1 MGIVDNL
8 KQIPF
13 LRLVIP
19 LIAGI
24 LFSLYVY
31 RIDNNDIL
39 YIVILASIFLLVIFN
54 SLKLFYSNYGIR
66 WLFGVLIN
74 ISLFFTACLLVNNKL
89 SGLENS
95 DKYSA
100 GYIIGTINERP
111 DEKEKIIKT
120 IVDVEAINQNEQW
133 EETSGKILMFFQKDS
148 NSLALEIGDR
158 IIFKPNISDIRNSGN
173 PSEFDYEKYLM
184 FHLISQ
190 QSFLK
195 TSDWKKID
203 SKNNTIKVFAEKIR
217 DKFLSIL
224 KSNGLTGSEYS
235 VVSAL
240 TVGYKNELDN
250 NIKRAYSSSGAMH
263 VLAVSG
269 LHVGILF
276 VIFSNILFFLK
287 KIKQGK
293 VLKSIILLILL
304 WSYALITGLSPSVLR
319 ATTMFTFVIIGQS
332 LNRPTN
338 IYNSITASAFVLIIF
353 NPLIITEVGF
363 QLSYLAVIGIIYF
376 QPKIYKL
383 LYFKNYLI
391 DKIWALV
398 SVSLAAQ
405 ISTTP
410 ISLYYFHQFPN
421 YFIVT
426 NIVVIPIVTIVI
438 YIALILFVLSGI
450 EVVSFWIGKT
460 LEFVVKILNESAIFI
475 EKLPYS
481 LSENISISLNQTIL
495 LYLLI
500 ILFSAYIYQFKK
512 KYLFSAFATIVLILS
527 LEVFYKVENVFQ
539 RKLIVYNVNKQ
550 SAINIIDGN
559 ENLLISSFSANEDM
573 SKLVNLTKNNWLNLG
588 LDKEKH
594 ISINTLDK
602 KFLFT
607 NNLIV
612 NNTNAIIFDRYIGFY
627 KNRILVA
634 NKDFKIPQFE
644 NRVKINYL
652 VITNNS
658 IKNVEDLNKS
668 IETDI
673 VILDSSNSVKYSE
686 YITEFCKKNNILCH
700 NTKIN
705 GAFVVDL

>member
-74 ISLFFTACLLVNNKL
+74 ISLFFIACLLVNNKL

-527 LEVFYKVENVFQ
+527 IEVFYKVENVFQ

-612 NNTNAIIFDRYIGFY
+612 NNTNAIIFDKYIGFY